1 MARLKTCSAALLV
14 ALFSVA
20 QANAEDLLSTY
31 RMAMERD
38 AMFLG
43 ARAKTEAARE
53 NLPLARAQLLP
64 NIGLSGSRSRN
75 DTEQTPQGRASFD
88 YRYTAEA
95 YALQLRQPLFRM
107 QNYHQLSQAE
117 AQVAAA
123 ESTLLK
129 EEQDVAIRLS
139 TAYFLVLLASDRLKA
154 AEFQVT
160 QYRGHVVQAEKAF
173 AGGVGTRNDVEDAKA
188 RLDAAIAQE
197 IEARNELAV
206 AERTLSA
213 LVGERIPAARLKTL
227 DAEKV
232 RRAPAESSSLEE
244 WLERAEATNP
254 EVAAA
259 RHALEAAEQ
268 EVAKARAA
276 HLPTVDLV
284 ASRSF
289 SSSETNTTVGNEY
302 RTGSIGVQV
311 NIPVFSGGGMSAA
324 TRQAIANRD
333 AARHQVDF
341 LRRQLEIEV
350 ARQYGAVTQGKARV
364 RALEQAEQSAQQ
376 AVIGSEKG
384 LRAGVRN
391 VVDVLN
397 AQQQL
402 YSVQVELADA
412 RHKFALA
419 YLKLRSAAGV
429 LGEQDMVLANSWLVH

>member
-1 MARLKTCSAALLV
+1 MARLTISIG
-14 ALFSVA
+14 ALFLAGFPVA
-20 QANAEDLLSTY
+20 QAMAADLLTTY

-38 AMFLG
+38 PVFLG

-53 NLPLARAQLLP
+53 NLPQARAQLLP

-75 DTEQTPQGRASFD
+75 DTEQTPQGRTPFD
-88 YRYTAEA
+88 YKYTSEA

-107 QNYHQLSQAE
+107 QNYYQYSQAE

-139 TAYFLVLLASDRLKA
+139 TAYFLVLLAIDRLKA

-160 QYRGHVVQAEKAF
+160 QYRGHVALAEKSF
-173 AGGVGTRNDVEDAKA
+173 SGGVGTRNDIEDAKA
-188 RLDAAIAQE
+188 RLDSAVAQE
-197 IEARNELAV
+197 IEARNDLLV

-213 LVGERIPAARLKTL
+213 VVGERVPAASLKVL
-227 DAEKV
+227 DPEKV
-232 RRAPAESSSLEE
+232 RQVPAEKASLDD
-244 WLERAEATNP
+244 WMVRAEATNP

-259 RHALEAAEQ
+259 RHGLEAAEQ
-268 EVAKARAA
+268 EVSKARAA

-302 RTGSIGVQV
+302 RTNAVGVQV
-311 NIPVFSGGGMSAA
+311 NIPIFSGGGMSAA

-333 AARHQVDF
+333 AARYQVDYV
-341 LRRQLEIEV
+341 RRQLEIEV
-350 ARQYGAVTQGKARV
+350 TRQHGAVTQGKARL
-364 RALEQAEQSAQQ
+364 RALDQAEQSARQS
-376 AVIGSEKG
+376 VIGSEKG

-402 YSVQVELADA
+402 YSVQVDLADA
-412 RHKFALA
+412 RHKYALA
-419 YLKLRSAAGV
+419 YLKLRSATGV
-429 LGEQDMVLANSWLVH
+429 LSEEDMLLANSWLVR